1 MFWMVC
7 KWLFTGFH
15 LSNTFQIDF
24 KLVHYIKKD
33 KPIYD
38 MLWDFQHNLWDV
50 FRGRVCEI
58 SDFILSSVGKKR
70 ILIWQSK
77 RTFQLIF
84 IYTLIQNFH
93 RAGETISRT
102 QQKFLRGLPWWDF
115 CFADAVDGI
124 RIRCLMRDAPWCA
137 KQSPENIPDP
147 SRQTFPRGSSLY
159 VGKSIKALKIP
170 SSRFYRRQ

>member
-1 MFWMVC
+1 MFCMIS

-15 LSNTFQIDF
+15 LSNTFQIYF
-24 KLVHYIKKD
+24 KLVHYLKKTNQF
-33 KPIYD
+33 
-38 MLWDFQHNLWDV
+38 MT
-50 FRGRVCEI
+50 CSEI
-58 SDFILSSVGKKR
+58 FNTIFEIFSEVEFVRFHCHFKLSGKKKN
-70 ILIWQSK
+70 LIWQSK

-115 CFADAVDGI
+115 CFVDAVDGI

-159 VGKSIKALKIP
+159 VEKSIKALKIP